1 MRNLRDLLF
10 PPKPAPVV
18 DDPLLGRLTW
28 DAWTKS
34 WISPLVP
41 PAGCYDFQIDR
52 FARLP
57 IPPAEAL
64 TVAYELVG
72 NPENLAFSL
81 RVVLELEAENSP
93 PSIRA
98 DILRLGITRIS
109 LRMRTGSVVGVVG
122 EMTLDGKPPL
132 ARLFCW
138 HSNGTPVGIGQHW
151 E

>member
-41 PAGCYDFQIDR
+41 PAGRYDFQIDR

-57 IPPAEAL
+57 IPPPEAL

-72 NPENLAFSL
+72 NPERLEWLL
-81 RVVLELEAENSP
+81 RIVLEREAERSP

-98 DILRLGITRIS
+98 DILRLGITRIG
-109 LRMRTGSVVGVVG
+109 LRMDTGRVVG